1 MLHTEKFNPTPGQR
15 YGVVATEPYD
25 WGDKI
30 RVSIF
35 VGGELRTFTVL
46 GTVAKE
52 LGGIHQGDALVF
64 GEYAALERVERC
76 NDATACVS
84 TNASASYEL
93 DERARHRQDLERMS
107 MSALSAVVAANP
119 GRAKETGEA
128 MRAAID
134 ALLGTTKEQA

>member
-64 GEYAALERVERC
+64 GEYAALERVEHC
-76 NDATACVS
+76 TK
-84 TNASASYEL
+84 ASACTSGSVSGSYEL
-93 DERARHRQDLERMS
+93 DERARHRHELERMS
-107 MSALSAVVAANP
+107 MPALAEVVAADP
-119 GRAKETGEA
+119 IRAKETGEA